1 MIGIYTTVAYT
12 QVCRNQVLFQVGEG
26 LQIKRAKFSN
36 FDSPNDF
43 RIEVLQPPAQW
54 GEPPGAGAACGVG
67 GTPPSCWTGPCTFLL
82 IIVSQNYRIA
92 KNPNGSVIRPLSARL
107 KGYGLW
113 YETLMV

>member
-67 GTPPSCWTGPCTFLL
+67 GTPPSCWTGPFTFLL

-92 KNPNGSVIRPLSARL
+92 TNPNCRGRLPLCDRRKSH
-107 KGYGLW
+107 GLLAC
-113 YETLMV
+113 TLIV